1 MIMIAL
7 NIKFDYEQMPMH
19 FTLSVKKGEKIAI
32 IGESGAG
39 KSTLLNL
46 IAGFELPTSGE
57 IWLENCNHT
66 HTEVSHRPV
75 SMLFQD
81 NNLFPHLTVS
91 QNIGLALVPRLS
103 LTTQQKSQ
111 VINISEKMGIT

>member
-1 MIMIAL
+1 MIAL

-57 IWLENCNHT
+57 IWLDNCNHNYST
-66 HTEVSHRPV
+66 
-75 SMLFQD
+75 
-81 NNLFPHLTVS
+81 
-91 QNIGLALVPRLS
+91 NIA
-103 LTTQQKSQ
+103 
-111 VINISEKMGIT
+111 NH